1 MVPDEE
7 VGFLDL
13 ACGPY
18 CENLAHDCGDFLIR
32 RSDGVFAYQLAV
44 SVDDALMGVTR
55 VVRAQDLLSSA
66 PRQKWLIET
75 LGGTAPEYAHA
86 PLLTAPDGRKLS
98 KRDGDLNM
106 AELRRL
112 YTPEELIGRLAYLCG
127 LIDRIEP
134 VSARELVPH
143 FDWDRVPRGEID
155 ISGVF

>member
-1 MVPDEE
+1 MTIIDAHLGE
-7 VGFLDL
+7 FKQ
-13 ACGPY
+13 
-18 CENLAHDCGDFLIR
+18 NLAREGGDFIVR

-55 VVRAQDLLSSA
+55 VVRAQDLLSSS